1 VGESHDAIRAFGL
14 YIKHFEC
21 IGWTQPMEV
30 SFAAHPPNMY
40 FPGMDGDLPWTHDVF
55 VKRWLF
61 WHIKLRLYPRNKQKT
76 IFTIEISTITFR
88 VLLGFDV
95 VIVLCI

>member
-1 VGESHDAIRAFGL
+1 VDKFVYDECTVVQQSVFSHFSLNSLNVGESHDAIRAFGL

-40 FPGMDGDLPWTHDVF
+40 FPGMDGDLPWTHDLF
-55 VKRWLF
+55 VK
-61 WHIKLRLYPRNKQKT
+61 
-76 IFTIEISTITFR
+76 SVA
-88 VLLGFDV
+88 VLAYQA
-95 VIVLCI
+95 